1 MRLPLGWLSEWVDLP
16 DTVEELEER
25 LTMGGIEIEEVIRTG
40 PDLSGLRVGHVVEH
54 ARHPDADRLS
64 VCRVDLGEGEPLE
77 LVCGAPNVAAG
88 QRVAVAT
95 HGTVLPGGDKVKR
108 SKIRGVRSEGMICSD
123 REMGLGEDHEGIRV
137 LPPDAPVGARL
148 DQVIS
153 SGETVFDVE
162 IIPNRGDWVSMLG
175 MAREVRAHYGGEIR
189 MPAVEAPEGE
199 RSASEDIRVEIDD
212 RAGCHRYVARIL
224 RGIEVGP
231 SPEWLRARL
240 EAVGLRS
247 INAIVDVTN
256 LVMLEFGQPLHAFDL
271 AKLRGGVVRVR
282 AAEPGEKIV
291 TLDGQTREL
300 APEDLVI
307 ADAEGAI
314 AIAGVMGG
322 AESEVEERT
331 TELLIESAHFQPSR
345 VRRTARRLGL
355 QTDASYRFE
364 RGVDR
369 EGAGRAAA
377 RAARLIQEIAG
388 GTVSSGEVEVLGE
401 PPPVTK
407 EIRLVPSR
415 ANRLLGTE
423 IPEEEMIALLSRLDI
438 EATRT
443 DDDSLVCSPPSFRN
457 DLHLPA
463 DLIEEIA
470 RLHGYE
476 RIPTTLP
483 EGAFEGVEMPLRRR
497 LVFEVS
503 DSLQGSGL
511 TEVMTFPAARPG
523 DPDALQ
529 LDPDDSRR
537 RAVELQNPIQ
547 STDSVL
553 RTTLVPSLLRVTQG
567 NLRRQAE
574 QLRLFEVSRVF
585 LARGGD
591 ELPEEPLQAVAVLS
605 DAGEASLWESKS
617 VPIFFQAKGVGER
630 LMADLGRS
638 YTFRAGTR
646 EPYLHP
652 GAAGEFWIGETPIA
666 AVGELHPETAA
677 QFEVEV
683 PTALLVV
690 DLEAIGRVPRRDP
703 QYQEVS
709 QHPSVRRDLA
719 VVLDQAT
726 GAGEVLE
733 AIRKTGGAALTSVDV
748 FDRWEGRGVPEGKVS
763 LTFRLVFQRTDR
775 NLTDSEVVKA
785 TDRVVNLLAHRF
797 GGELREG

>member
-1 MRLPLGWLSEWVDLP
+1 MRVSLGWLSEWIDLP
-16 DTVEELEER
+16 DAVEDLEER
-25 LTMGGIEIEEVIRTG
+25 LTMGGLEIEEILRTG

-54 ARHPDADRLS
+54 ARHPDANRLS
-64 VCRVDLGEGEPLE
+64 VCRVDLGVGEPLE
-77 LVCGAPNVAAG
+77 IVCGAPNVAAG

-95 HGTVLPGGDKVKR
+95 HGTVLPGGERVKR
-108 SKIRGVRSEGMICSD
+108 AKIRGVRSEGMICSD
-123 REMGLGEDHEGIRV
+123 REMGLGDDQDGIRV
-137 LPPDAPVGARL
+137 LPPDAPLGARL
-148 DQVIS
+148 DQVLRC
-153 SGETVFDVE
+153 GDAVLDVE
-162 IIPNRGDWVSMLG
+162 ITPNRGDWVSMLG
-175 MAREVRAHYGGEIR
+175 IAREVRAHYGGEIHL
-189 MPAVEAPEGE
+189 PAVEVPEGE
-199 RSASEDIRVEIDD
+199 RPASEDIRVEIDD
-212 RAGCHRYVARIL
+212 RAGCHRYVARIV

-240 EAVGLRS
+240 EAAGMRS
-247 INAIVDVTN
+247 INAVVDVTN

-282 AAEPGEKIV
+282 SAEQGEKIV

-300 APEDLVI
+300 ASEDLVI

-314 AIAGVMGG
+314 AVAGVMGG
-322 AESEVEERT
+322 AESEVGEHS
-331 TELLIESAHFQPSR
+331 TEVLIESAHFQPSR

-355 QTDASYRFE
+355 QSDASYRFE

-369 EGAGRAAA
+369 EGASRAAA

-388 GTVSSGEVEVLGE
+388 GIASGGEVEALGE
-401 PPPVTK
+401 PPPVTGK
-407 EIRLVPSR
+407 IRLDPSR

-423 IPEEEMIALLSRLDI
+423 IPDEEMIALLSRLDI
-438 EATRT
+438 EATRAE
-443 DDDSLVCSPPSFRN
+443 DGSLLCSPPSYRN

-483 EGAFEGVEMPLRRR
+483 EGAFAGVEVPPRRR
-497 LVFEVS
+497 LMLEVS
-503 DSLQGSGL
+503 ESLQASGL

-523 DPDALQ
+523 DFDALQ
-529 LDPDDSRR
+529 LAPDDRR
-537 RAVELQNPIQ
+537 RCAVELRNPIQ
-547 STDSVL
+547 LTDSVL
-553 RTTLVPSLLRVTQG
+553 RTTLVPSLLRATQA
-567 NLRRQAE
+567 NLRRQVE
-574 QLRLFEVSRVF
+574 RLRLFEVSRVF
-585 LARGGD
+585 LAREGN

-638 YTFRAGTR
+638 YSFRAGTG
-646 EPYLHP
+646 ESYLHP
-652 GAAGEFWIGETPIA
+652 SAAGEFWIGETSVA

-677 QFEVEV
+677 HFEVEV
-683 PTALLVV
+683 PTAMLVV
-690 DLEAIGRVPRRDP
+690 DLEAMGRVPRRDP
-703 QYQEVS
+703 QYREVS

-719 VVLDQAT
+719 VLLDRTT

-733 AIRKTGGAALTSVDV
+733 AIRKTGGPALTSVDV
-748 FDRWEGRGVPEGKVS
+748 FDRWEGQGVPEGKVS

-785 TDRVVNLLAHRF
+785 TDRMVNLLAHRF
-797 GGELREG
+797 GGELR

>member
-1 MRLPLGWLSEWVDLP
+1 MRLPLGWLSEWVDFP
-16 DTVEELEER
+16 DAVEDLEER
-25 LTMGGIEIEEVIRTG
+25 LTMGGNEIEEVIHTG

-77 LVCGAPNVAAG
+77 VVCGAPNVAAG
-88 QRVAVAT
+88 QKVAVAT
-95 HGTVLPGGDKVKR
+95 HGTVLPGGERVKR
-108 SKIRGVRSEGMICSD
+108 SKIRGVRSNGMICSD
-123 REMGLGEDHEGIRV
+123 CEMGLGDDQDGIRV

-148 DQVIS
+148 DEVIPC
-153 SGETVFDVE
+153 GETVFDVE
-162 IIPNRGDWVSMLG
+162 IIPNRGDWVSILG

-189 MPAVEAPEGE
+189 VPALAVPEGE
-199 RSASEDIRVEIDD
+199 RAASEDIRVEIDD
-212 RAGCHRYVARIL
+212 RAGCHRYVARIV

-240 EAVGLRS
+240 DVVGLRS
-247 INAIVDVTN
+247 INAVVDVTN

-282 AAEPGEKIV
+282 SAVRGEKIV

-300 APEDLVI
+300 VPEDLVI
-307 ADAEGAI
+307 ADAESAI

-322 AESEVEERT
+322 AESEVGEHT
-331 TELLIESAHFQPSR
+331 TEVLIESAHFQPSR

-355 QTDASYRFE
+355 QSDASYRFE

-388 GTVSSGEVEVLGE
+388 GIVSSGEVEALGE
-401 PPPVTK
+401 APPVTGA
-407 EIRLVPSR
+407 IRLDPSR

-423 IPEEEMIALLSRLDI
+423 IPDEEMIALLSRLDI
-438 EATRT
+438 EATRA
-443 DDDSLVCSPPSFRN
+443 DDGSLVCTPPSYRN

-483 EGAFEGVEMPLRRR
+483 EGAFEGVEVPPHRR
-497 LVFEVS
+497 LVLEVS
-503 DSLQGSGL
+503 ESLQGSGL

-529 LDPDDSRR
+529 LAPDDRR
-537 RAVELQNPIQ
+537 RRVLELLNPIQ

-553 RTTLVPSLLRVTQG
+553 RTTLVPSLLRATQG
-567 NLRRQAE
+567 NLRRQVE
-574 QLRLFEVSRVF
+574 RMRLFEVSRVF
-585 LARGGD
+585 LARKGD
-591 ELPEEPLQAVAVLS
+591 ELPEEHLQAVAVLS

-617 VPIFFQAKGVGER
+617 VPIFFQAKGIGER
-630 LMADLGRS
+630 LMVDLGRACS
-638 YTFRAGTR
+638 FRAGTS

-652 GAAGEFWIGETPIA
+652 GAAGEFWIGETSVA

-677 QFEVEV
+677 HFEVEV
-683 PTALLVV
+683 PTAMLVV
-690 DLEAIGRVPRRDP
+690 DLEALGRVPRRDP
-703 QYQEVS
+703 QYREVS
-709 QHPSVRRDLA
+709 YHPSARRDLA
-719 VVLDQAT
+719 VVLDRGI
-726 GAGEVLE
+726 GAGEVIE

-775 NLTDSEVVKA
+775 NLTDFEVVKA

-797 GGELREG
+797 GGELR